1 MSHEVKPSAAR
12 ERLRGEL
19 LDELLSHTPAAV
31 MRVMRRRP
39 GGAISLVHLNVLSV
53 LEQDG
58 PQAMR
63 GLAEALDVSRASA
76 TGIVDRMAE
85 RGLVTR
91 QRDTVD
97 RRVIRVALTEEGG
110 AVLGGLSAERREAV
124 GELLDELTDA
134 ELEGFL
140 LGSRAMRR
148 ARERRHASGADC
160 RSGGQAQT
168 S

>member
-140 LGSRAMRR
+140 RGARAMRR

-160 RSGGQAQT
+160 RSGGQGQA

>member
-110 AVLGGLSAERREAV
+110 AVLGGLSAERGEAV

-140 LGSRAMRR
+140 RGARAMRR

-160 RSGGQAQT
+160 RSGGQGQA